1 MNDRC
6 LGGLADSSPFGREA
20 SLQGRENHQGH
31 RRTQA
36 GRDHSRAEFPISSP
50 MHCSTFLA
58 PYFLLAGTWG
68 QVGELV

>member
-1 MNDRC
+1 MNERC

-20 SLQGRENHQGH
+20 SLQGRESHQGH

-36 GRDHSRAEFPISSP
+36 GTDQSRTEFRISSP

-58 PYFLLAGTWG
+58 PCFLSEGTWG